1 MNGWIDGRIKR
12 NRRLPGAGTKN
23 NAVKRR
29 QLCLLFITEGRREGG
44 QNEEGVDKGG
54 VGSIQWNE

>member
-1 MNGWIDGRIKR
+1 MDRWRIKSN

-29 QLCLLFITEGRREGG
+29 QLCLLFITQGRRERG
-44 QNEEGVDKGG
+44 QNEEDVDKGG

>member
-1 MNGWIDGRIKR
+1 MDGWIDGRIKR

-29 QLCLLFITEGRREGG
+29 QLCLLFITEGSREGG

>member
-1 MNGWIDGRIKR
+1 M
-12 NRRLPGAGTKN
+12 PGAGTKN